1 MPSEAL
7 TACTVTTESAG
18 AAGVVG
24 TRRGDGLGS
33 PGPGRAARLTGE
45 GRGSPQ
51 DAPNCEEGVGRH
63 PVKSVATTVGV
74 SGP

>member
-7 TACTVTTESAG
+7 TACTVTTESAA

-24 TRRGDGLGS
+24 TRRGDGLGGL
-33 PGPGRAARLTGE
+33 GPGRAARLTGE
-45 GRGSPQ
+45 GHGSRQ
-51 DAPNCEEGVGRH
+51 DALNCEEGVGRH